1 MGSVARGHA
10 RKQELQALVATEIR
24 QNTTS
29 KHATRPN
36 VTQSAAR
43 LLPDKVAIES
53 LNSDQPLLC
62 FGRKMSES
70 S

>member
-1 MGSVARGHA
+1 MWPEAIQ

-36 VTQSAAR
+36 VMQSAAR
-43 LLPDKVAIES
+43 SVPDEVAIES
-53 LNSDQPLLC
+53 LNSDQP
-62 FGRKMSES
+62 GREAKGNSPMV
-70 S
+70 